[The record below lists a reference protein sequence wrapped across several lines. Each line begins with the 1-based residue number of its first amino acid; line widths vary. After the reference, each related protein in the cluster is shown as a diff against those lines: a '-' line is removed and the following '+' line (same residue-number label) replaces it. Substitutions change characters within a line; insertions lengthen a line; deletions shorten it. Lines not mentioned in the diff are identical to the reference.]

1 MKYIKNNPIAIKSQ
15 QWILEALLELMHD
28 IEFKKI
34 TIKEITQKAEVDR
47 STFYRNFGTKEDVL
61 NQYIEKLT
69 LVYVEQLQKIE
80 DISMDKVAEV
90 FFKLCVDHLDFFI
103 TLKKNGLSNFVL
115 QGFNTQLPYVQELL
129 SNKWSYTI
137 DDEYLEFALA
147 FNAGGMW
154 NMFIEWIEGD
164 MKKPYTDLVEGFKE
178 ISKFNISEK

>member
-1 MKYIKNNPIAIKSQ
+1 MKYITNNPIAIKSQ

-103 TLKKNGLSNFVL
+103 TLKRMDYLTLCFRGLTHNYLTFRSFYQINGL
-115 QGFNTQLPYVQELL
+115 TQLMM
-129 SNKWSYTI
+129 SI
-137 DDEYLEFALA
+137 
-147 FNAGGMW
+147 
-154 NMFIEWIEGD
+154 
-164 MKKPYTDLVEGFKE
+164 
-178 ISKFNISEK
+178 

>member
-1 MKYIKNNPIAIKSQ
+1 MKYITNNPIAIKSQ

-90 FFKLCVDHLDFFI
+90 FFKLCVDHLDF
-103 TLKKNGLSNFVL
+103 LSL
-115 QGFNTQLPYVQELL
+115 
-129 SNKWSYTI
+129 
-137 DDEYLEFALA
+137 
-147 FNAGGMW
+147 
-154 NMFIEWIEGD
+154 
-164 MKKPYTDLVEGFKE
+164 
-178 ISKFNISEK
+178 